1 MSLSCWLLSVALQQT
16 KCSEGKLRGSTLN
29 DKQQGSVC
37 PTLSIGN
44 CQLQCCVAAH
54 SSSSSHPGRKQTNH
68 SSHTA
73 AAAHIINSATQQ
85 LTETSA
91 TIDGWCE
98 GPTNGDAASAAAVHS
113 FKRSVAINSSSLNDM
128 LRVAAVI
135 QQIMTEL
142 SGAELEDNSDHYSK
156 CHN

>member
-1 MSLSCWLLSVALQQT
+1 
-16 KCSEGKLRGSTLN
+16 
-29 DKQQGSVC
+29 
-37 PTLSIGN
+37 
-44 CQLQCCVAAH
+44 VAAH
-54 SSSSSHPGRKQTNH
+54 SSSRSHPGRKQTNH
-68 SSHTA
+68 SYHTAAA
-73 AAAHIINSATQQ
+73 AAAHIITNSAMRQ

-128 LRVAAVI
+128 LKVAAVI
-135 QQIMTEL
+135 QQIMTEF
-142 SGAELEDNSDHYSK
+142 SGAELEDNSNHYSE